1 MALSALYRLVGCD
14 GIDLLLLNL
23 DTRWGEWS
31 VHAPASLLLVK
42 NPVPTAYDA
51 GWVPEQI

>member
-14 GIDLLLLNL
+14 DIDLLLLNL